1 MNHIQPTDK
10 SNIKKQRIKT
20 YFVDATKE
28 IIRNE
33 GVEKVSVRRVAET
46 AGYSYATIYNYFT
59 HLDDLLQSVK
69 GIMVFELIDLL
80 QKKTENYPNDV
91 EGLKKMLRTYMEYFY
106 ENPNVFRFFFFAY
119 IRYQGNSPEGEAG
132 GPDFN
137 VMWRRTLTGL
147 VNEGKLK
154 EEHIENF
161 AKTMI
166 YSMHGMLTLSLSGN
180 GNLSVE
186 EAIKDLDNIID
197 YLL

>member
-1 MNHIQPTDK
+1 MNQIHPADK

-20 YFVDATKE
+20 YFVDATSE

-59 HLDDLLQSVK
+59 DLEDLLQEVK
-69 GIMVFELIDLL
+69 VIMVNELIENL
-80 QKKTENYPNDV
+80 QKKTEKYPNDLV
-91 EGLKKMLRTYMEYFY
+91 GLKKMFRTYMEYFY
-106 ENPNVFRFFFFAY
+106 ENPNVFRFFFFAH

-132 GPDFN
+132 SPDFN
-137 VMWRRTLTGL
+137 IMWRRTLVGL

-154 EEHIENF
+154 EENIENF